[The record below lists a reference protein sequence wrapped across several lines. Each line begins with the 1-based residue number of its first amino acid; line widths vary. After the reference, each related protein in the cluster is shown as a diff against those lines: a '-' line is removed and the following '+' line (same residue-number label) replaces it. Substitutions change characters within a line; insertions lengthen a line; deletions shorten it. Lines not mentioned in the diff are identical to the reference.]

1 MHLGAEILRFVKKGK
16 NNCCVVF
23 SGETASGKSEL
34 FKQLLNFLS
43 ADFANQ
49 NFELKLNSAQ
59 IIIEA
64 FANAKTSRNLNA
76 SRHGKYFELN
86 YKLNNEL
93 SKIVISSAKIELFF
107 LEKYR
112 VVEAFVEQSRESNF
126 HIFYCLLAGLSPQQ
140 KLDFELTNG
149 RISSY
154 RLLAQY
160 RRNSRENFINGET
173 TSWMFGG
180 ERTRPTFELL
190 SKVVGAFKILNFNEK
205 EIENIWRLLAAIL
218 HLGNLRYNVK
228 NYDGKENLELN
239 DRLNIQRICKL
250 LKIEKNLLISS
261 LTIKSLCDL
270 KSEKELNFRKLSIDE
285 AVDRRDTLCVEI
297 YSNIVNFIINKI
309 NLELNEEN
317 KIINWRNG
325 QQQKFISVGL
335 ADFQSLENKL
345 KNGNNFEQL
354 CINYGAEC
362 LQQFFIRRIFTL
374 EQAEYAA
381 QCLPEW
387 EERCAALPY
396 LDNLQVLEMLA
407 VQPLSVMSVI
417 DDISIAPEA
426 SDTNLLSKLH
436 SSHSNNESL
445 YQKPKSSLLNQF
457 AIRHYTGLVQ
467 YKVEG
472 MLLKNKD
479 YFPSELQKLINESE
493 LKFLQKIFQNK
504 EENEEGD
511 EISNELSEEEL
522 NENGNIEFIIKR
534 IKQNTQCTIVRRSM
548 NDLMRR
554 LESCPEAF
562 FVRCLKANDAQK
574 EKLFETETVLRQMRQ
589 FDMLS
594 TVAMCRASFPIH
606 MEYAYFVRRY
616 RPLMPGIPPPNYCD
630 CAHTT
635 GFICRTIFGDSCTE
649 FVQFGKNKAFLKSE
663 QHQFLEMLRSRRL
676 HCCAALVQ
684 KCLLGWA
691 KRQQYARL
699 RWATLIFQKH
709 WRGLVERKKFKI
721 IIRGVTRLQAIIR
734 SHQLVIRY
742 QWLKSLIAHFQAIN

>member
-1 MHLGAEILRFVKKGK
+1 
-16 NNCCVVF
+16 
-23 SGETASGKSEL
+23 
-34 FKQLLNFLS
+34 
-43 ADFANQ
+43 
-49 NFELKLNSAQ
+49 
-59 IIIEA
+59 
-64 FANAKTSRNLNA
+64 
-76 SRHGKYFELN
+76 
-86 YKLNNEL
+86 
-93 SKIVISSAKIELFF
+93 
-107 LEKYR
+107 
-112 VVEAFVEQSRESNF
+112 
-126 HIFYCLLAGLSPQQ
+126 
-140 KLDFELTNG
+140 
-149 RISSY
+149 
-154 RLLAQY
+154 
-160 RRNSRENFINGET
+160 
-173 TSWMFGG
+173 MFGG

-190 SKVVGAFKILNFNEK
+190 SKVVGAFKNLNFNEK

-270 KSEKELNFRKLSIDE
+270 KSEKELNFRKLTIDE
-285 AVDRRDTLCVEI
+285 AVDRRDKLCVEI

-325 QQQKFISVGL
+325 QQQKFVSVGL

-407 VQPLSVMSVI
+407 VQPLSIMSVI

-472 MLLKNKD
+472 MILKNKD
-479 YFPSELQKLINESE
+479 YFPSELSKLINESE

-504 EENEEGD
+504 EENSGEGD

-522 NENGNIEFIIKR
+522 NENGNIEFKIKR
-534 IKQNTQCTIVRRSM
+534 IKQNTQCTIVRKSM

-562 FVRCLKANDAQK
+562 FVRCLKTNDAQK
-574 EKLFETETVLRQMRQ
+574 EKVFETETVLRQMRQ

-616 RPLMPGIPPPNYCD
+616 RPLMPGIPHLIIVIVPTQQD
-630 CAHTT
+630 L
-635 GFICRTIFGDSCTE
+635 
-649 FVQFGKNKAFLKSE
+649 FVE
-663 QHQFLEMLRSRRL
+663 QFLGI
-676 HCCAALVQ
+676 LVQ
-684 KCLLGWA
+684 NLYNL
-691 KRQQYARL
+691 
-699 RWATLIFQKH
+699 
-709 WRGLVERKKFKI
+709 EKI
-721 IIRGVTRLQAIIR
+721 R
-734 SHQLVIRY
+734 
-742 QWLKSLIAHFQAIN
+742 HF